1 MAQPLYQ
8 VVYDEII
15 NRIVDGSYP
24 PGNMLPSEFDLG
36 SELGVSQGTA
46 RKALTELEK
55 KKIVER
61 RQGKGTFV
69 TLRTP
74 ENSMF
79 HFFRLRSPQGEQVV
93 PEPGTEKVV
102 RRQSTKLERT
112 TLFGN
117 PRSVF
122 EITRVRHLQSEP
134 LSQEVSIVPVDLF
147 PGLAERAPLPNTLY
161 VLFQQAYSCVIIWA
175 EDSLRAGVLGA
186 KLAEEL
192 NSEPSKPVL
201 VAERKSY
208 DLLGRVVELR
218 TSTFITDKVTYSVKM
233 D

>member
-1 MAQPLYQ
+1 MSQPLYQ

-15 NRIVDGSYP
+15 KRIVDGSYP

-36 SELGVSQGTA
+36 AELGVSQGTA

-61 RQGKGTFV
+61 RQGRGTFV

-79 HFFRLRSPQGEQVV
+79 HFFRLRTLEGDQVV
-93 PEPGTEKVV
+93 PEPGTEKVL
-102 RRQSTKLERT
+102 RRPSNKYERAA
-112 TLFGN
+112 LFGN

-122 EITRVRHLQSEP
+122 EISRVRNFRGEP
-134 LSQEVSIVPVDLF
+134 LSQEVSIVPTNLF
-147 PGLAERAPLPNTLY
+147 PGLPDRAPLPNTLY

-175 EDSLRAGVLGA
+175 EDSLRAGVLGE
-186 KLAEEL
+186 KLAEKL
-192 NSEPSKPVL
+192 DTEPSKPVL
-201 VAERKSY
+201 IAERKSY
-208 DLLGRVVELR
+208 DLQGRVVELR
-218 TSTFITDKVTYSVKM
+218 TSTFITDKVTYSVRM
-233 D
+233 E